1 MNQTTLTMIKALKSL
16 GATSMSFH
24 PDGNIERIE
33 VMNTPMLPDI
43 KPSDLEKIDEDILFW
58 SVQ

>member
-24 PDGNIERIE
+24 PDGSLYRVQLVDRPE
-33 VMNTPMLPDI
+33 LPEI
-43 KPSDLEKIDEDILFW
+43 KASDLDKIDEEILFW
-58 SVQ
+58 SAQ